1 MLFLD
6 ANFLIYLNLGSDKK
20 IKNLFMSVLN
30 RPLYTDVLVLDEV
43 LYISKRKYGV
53 EYSDTLDFLDRV
65 ILPYVNV
72 LSIGEEEFNVAKR
85 FLGLLNPSDALH
97 VASMMNNGIKEII
110 SEDKD
115 FDKLKEVKRIWIS

>member
-1 MLFLD
+1 M
-6 ANFLIYLNLGSDKK
+6 
-20 IKNLFMSVLN
+20 
-30 RPLYTDVLVLDEV
+30 

-53 EYSDTLDFLDRV
+53 KYSDTLDFLDKV

-72 LSIGEEEFNVAKR
+72 LSVGEEEFNVAKR
-85 FLGLLNPSDALH
+85 FLDLLNPSDALH

-115 FDKLKEVKRIWIS
+115 FDKLKEIRRIWIS